1 MKQLQL
7 IRKIRGYKSARA
19 FAEANGFSVST
30 YTAYEQGQHEPD
42 LKTLCLLADIL
53 DCTTDQILGRVP
65 ISVHL

>member
-19 FAEANGFSVST
+19 FAEANGLNVST

-42 LKTLCLLADIL
+42 LKTLCQLAEIL
-53 DCTTDQILGRVP
+53 ECSTDQLLGRVP
-65 ISVHL
+65 INVQL